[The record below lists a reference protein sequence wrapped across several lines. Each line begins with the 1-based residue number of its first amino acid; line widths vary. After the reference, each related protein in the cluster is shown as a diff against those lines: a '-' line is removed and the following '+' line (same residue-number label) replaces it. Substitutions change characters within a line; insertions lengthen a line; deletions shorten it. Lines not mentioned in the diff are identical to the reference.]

1 MNAPTG
7 NPALAASAGS
17 ARRRLH
23 LNGSPAVLLAD
34 DKAVSMYLAPMQPK
48 WKDRD
53 AKSKVYRLLDWFS
66 NQGQRSRLISRG
78 GFTVGRVDCLR
89 PNAQRSG
96 TPNERDGNES

>member
-1 MNAPTG
+1 MSTPKAQ
-7 NPALAASAGS
+7 PALAASAGS
-17 ARRRLH
+17 ARRRLQ

-34 DKAVSMYLAPMQPK
+34 DKSVSRYLAPMQPR
-48 WKDRD
+48 WKERD

-89 PNAQRSG
+89 PN
-96 TPNERDGNES
+96 TH